1 MISCDEIAGRYPDL
15 WACLTRARM
24 RDRLAHA
31 FLVCAAREETRE
43 SFAVAL
49 ARLAACRNARPDGEP
64 CGQCFEC
71 RKIADGIWPELR
83 HLSPVGK
90 MYQIQVGERLNPE
103 PNTVRGFESSFS
115 LTDASG
121 AARKVGIIHDAD
133 RMNAEAQNALL
144 KTLEEPP
151 PRTILI
157 LTTGNPSALLPTTR
171 SRCQM
176 LRLPE
181 AKYDYDF
188 PGHETLFAAMYE
200 LFYAAG
206 DDPVRAEAAAV
217 KMIEVSAALRGDAET
232 AVEDDWKKRID
243 QAAEFDQAMA
253 KRLEK
258 QRDSEASGAYM
269 RLRAAFLSAIRT
281 YAGEVYLLASGAD
294 VSALPNPELPVLPPD
309 GGRPD
314 FDRARRMLRHAEE
327 LLFTLRFNVG
337 EELALRDFALRT
349 ALGID

>member
-1 MISCDEIAGRYPDL
+1 MISCEEISGRYPEL
-15 WACLTRARM
+15 WACLTRAHM
-24 RDRLAHA
+24 RGRLAHA

-43 SFAVAL
+43 AFASAL
-49 ARLAACRNARPDGEP
+49 ARLAACRDPRPDGEP

-71 RKIADGIWPELR
+71 RKIAAGVWPELR

-90 MYQIQVGERLNPE
+90 MYQIQVGDRLNPE
-103 PNTVRGFESSFS
+103 PNTVRGFENSFA

-151 PRTILI
+151 PATMLI

-181 AKYDYDF
+181 AKFDYDF
-188 PGHETLFAAMYE
+188 PGHETLFAALHD
-200 LFYAAG
+200 LFYTAG
-206 DDPVRAEAAAV
+206 DDPERAESAAAR
-217 KMIEVSAALRGDAET
+217 MIEVSAALKGDAET
-232 AVEDDWKKRID
+232 AVEHLWEKRIG
-243 QAAEFDQAMA
+243 QAAESDQAMA

-269 RLRAAFLSAIRT
+269 RLRAAFLSAIRA

-294 VSALPNPELPVLPPD
+294 ESALPNPELPVRPPS

-314 FDRARRMLRHAEE
+314 FERARRMLRHAEE

-349 ALGID
+349 ALAVD